1 LSKSKT
7 KKMKKIYF
15 LAAGLFGLTLNLSA
29 QQELIEN
36 GSFELGEQG
45 WDFTLAT
52 DAYADLGACVAD
64 DGENYLW
71 FGDLEESTGFNDLS
85 EEISQSVLLP
95 SNLDFA
101 EFSFRWSGTS
111 DEQDDVNGFDFL
123 YFGLV
128 DENGDVIYS
137 DSISNADLNPAL
149 TVDLCD
155 DWYGGVVFTIDA
167 QYAGQNIEVVF
178 ASETDGDFA
187 TIFRIDN
194 VSLLAFT
201 TTGLSE
207 NNISQIQISPNPAAE
222 QIQINNL
229 NNSDSQ
235 ISIFNSA
242 GKEIYSHSLKSGIN
256 TIDISNLTPGFYF
269 VKEQNGAVSKI
280 VKQ

>member
-1 LSKSKT
+1 
-7 KKMKKIYF
+7 MKKIYF

-52 DAYADLGACVAD
+52 NGYADLGECVAD

-71 FGDLEESTGFNDLS
+71 FGDVDELTGLDNIDFEEV
-85 EEISQSVLLP
+85 SQIVTLP
-95 SNLDFA
+95 TNLDFA
-101 EFSFRWSGTS
+101 DFTFSWSGGS
-111 DEQDDVNGFDFL
+111 DEQDDLNDFDFL
-123 YFGLV
+123 YIYIL
-128 DENGDVIYS
+128 DENLDLIYE
-137 DSISNADLNPAL
+137 DSISNADMDISVLAA
-149 TVDLCD
+149 DCD
-155 DWYGGVVFTIDA
+155 MWYFDYQTTISSD
-167 QYAGQNIEVVF
+167 YAGQDIEIIF
-178 ASETDGDFA
+178 MAYTDDLSP

-201 TTGLSE
+201 TTGLPE
-207 NNISQIQISPNPAAE
+207 NNISQIQISPNPAND

-256 TIDISNLTPGFYF
+256 AIDISNLTPGFYF

>member
-1 LSKSKT
+1 
-7 KKMKKIYF
+7 MKKIYF

-45 WDFTLAT
+45 WDFSLSN
-52 DAYADLGACVAD
+52 YGFADLGKCTAD
-64 DGENYLW
+64 DGNNYLW
-71 FGDLEESTGFNDLS
+71 FGDYDEITGKDSLIYDAVIQTVS
-85 EEISQSVLLP
+85 LP

-111 DEQDDVNGFDFL
+111 DEQDGTNVYDFL
-123 YFGLV
+123 LFSILDGN
-128 DENGDVIYS
+128 DNEIFR
-137 DSISNADLNPAL
+137 DSISNADLNPTLA
-149 TVDLCD
+149 VDDCD
-155 DWYGGVVFTIDA
+155 VWFGGLVYTIDS
-167 QYAGQNIEVVF
+167 QYSGQDITIGF
-178 ASETDGDFA
+178 ASYTDDENP
-187 TIFRIDN
+187 TIFRVDN
-194 VSLLAFT
+194 VSLLAQT
-201 TTGLSE
+201 TSGLSE
-207 NNISQIQISPNPAAE
+207 NNISQIQISPNPSNE

-256 TIDISNLTPGFYF
+256 AIDISNLTPGFYF

>member
-1 LSKSKT
+1 
-7 KKMKKIYF
+7 MKKIYF

-71 FGDLEESTGFNDLS
+71 FGDIEELTGLDNIDF
-85 EEISQSVLLP
+85 EVVSQIVTLP
-95 SNLDFA
+95 TNLDFA
-101 EFSFRWSGTS
+101 EFTFSWSGGS
-111 DEQDDVNGFDFL
+111 DEQDDLNDYDLL
-123 YFGLV
+123 YIEIL
-128 DENGDVIYS
+128 DENGDLIYE
-137 DSISNADLNPAL
+137 DSISNADMDISILAE
-149 TVDLCD
+149 DCD
-155 DWYGGVVFTIDA
+155 DLWYFDYQTTISSD
-167 QYAGQNIEVVF
+167 YAGQDIEIIF
-178 ASETDGDFA
+178 MAYTDDLNP

-194 VSLLAFT
+194 VSLLALT
-201 TTGLSE
+201 TSGLSE
-207 NNISQIQISPNPAAE
+207 NNISSLQISPNPAAE

-242 GKEIYSHSLKSGIN
+242 GKEIDSHLLKSGVN
-256 TIDISNLTPGFYF
+256 AIDISNLTPGFYF